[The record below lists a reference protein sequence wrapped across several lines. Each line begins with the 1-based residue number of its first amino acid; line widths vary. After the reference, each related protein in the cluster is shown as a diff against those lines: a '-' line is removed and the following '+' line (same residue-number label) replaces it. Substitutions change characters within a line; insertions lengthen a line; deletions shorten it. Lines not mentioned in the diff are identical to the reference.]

1 MPITLLV
8 AADPAETY
16 LKPLE
21 RLPSDTRVI
30 VSNDRNRL
38 REAAPEADVF
48 LNGDFRDPTPFL
60 DTFPLATRV
69 RWIHVLSAGVEK
81 SLSPEIIASP
91 VPMSNGRDL
100 FSRPLAE
107 WVIGSMIYFAYDFR
121 RLLRNQQLH
130 RWEPFDR
137 EPLFGQTLG
146 IIGLGGI
153 GRALAER
160 VRPFGMRILTVRR
173 TATPD
178 PLVDA
183 TFGPAQINEML
194 AECDFVAVAAP
205 QTKETQGLIGRA
217 QFAAMKPSSVIV
229 NVGRGPVIDEQAM
242 LEALQSHKIHG
253 AALDVFENEPLPA
266 GHPFWDLDNLLI
278 SPHTADRTRDLR
290 EVAVLFFVENFER
303 FRKGEPLQN
312 IVNKH
317 AGY

>member
-8 AADPAETY
+8 TADPNESY

-21 RLPSDTRVI
+21 RLPSETRI
-30 VSNDRNRL
+30 TITNDRNRL
-38 REAAPEADVF
+38 REAAPEADVL
-48 LNGDFRDPTPFL
+48 LNADFRDPAPFL

-81 SLSPEIIASP
+81 SLSPEIVNSP

-121 RLLRNQQLH
+121 RLLRNQQIH
-130 RWEPFDR
+130 KWEPFDR

-146 IIGLGGI
+146 IIGFGGI
-153 GRALAER
+153 GRALAAR

-173 TATPD
+173 SPQPD

-183 TFGPAQINEML
+183 TYAPAQINEML
-194 AECDFVAVAAP
+194 AQCDFVAVAAP
-205 QTKETQGLIGRA
+205 LTKESQGMIGRA
-217 QFAAMKPSSVIV
+217 QFAAMKKSAVIV
-229 NVGRGPVIDEQAM
+229 NVGRGPVIDEEA
-242 LEALQSHKIHG
+242 LTDALQSKQIHG
-253 AALDVFENEPLPA
+253 AALDVFTVEPLP
-266 GHPFWDLDNLLI
+266 GESPLWDLENVLI
-278 SPHTADRTRDLR
+278 SPHTADRTKNLR
-290 EVAVLFFVENFER
+290 EVAVEFFVENFER

-312 IVNKH
+312 VVNKH

>member
-30 VSNDRNRL
+30 VTNDRARL
-38 REAAPEADVF
+38 REVAPEADV
-48 LNGDFRDPTPFL
+48 LMNGDFRDPTPFL
-60 DTFPLATRV
+60 DTFPLATRL
-69 RWIHVLSAGVEK
+69 RWIHVLPAGVEK
-81 SLSPEIIASP
+81 SLSPEIVASP
-91 VPMSNGRDL
+91 VPMTNGRDL

-107 WVIGSMIYFAYDFR
+107 WVIGSMIYFAYDYP
-121 RLLRNQQLH
+121 RLARNQKLH
-130 RWEPFDR
+130 KWEPFDR
-137 EPLFGQTLG
+137 EPLVGQTLG

-160 VRPFGMRILTVRR
+160 VRPFGMRILGVRR
-173 TATPD
+173 VPAPD

-183 TFGPAQINEML
+183 TYAPAQINEML
-194 AECDFVAVAAP
+194 AQCDFVAVAAP
-205 QTKETQGLIGRA
+205 LTKETEGLISHP
-217 QFAAMKPSSVIV
+217 QFAAMKPSAVIV
-229 NVGRGPVIDEQAM
+229 NVGRGPVIDEAAL
-242 LEALQSHKIHG
+242 LEALKSHKIHG
-253 AALDVFENEPLPA
+253 AALDVFDKEPLA
-266 GHPFWDLDNLLI
+266 ADHPFWDLENLLI
-278 SPHTADRTRDLR
+278 SPHTADRTKDLR
-290 EVAVLFFVENFER
+290 EIAVQFFVDNFER